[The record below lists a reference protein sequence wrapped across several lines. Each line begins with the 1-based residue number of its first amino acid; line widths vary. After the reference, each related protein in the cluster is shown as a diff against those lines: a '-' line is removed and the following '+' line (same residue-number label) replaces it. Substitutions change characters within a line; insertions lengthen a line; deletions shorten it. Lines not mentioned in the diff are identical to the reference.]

1 MSVCCPSSRRMS
13 LYCSKER
20 RRCLVR
26 WLSFVTLGLLSA
38 NSGATP
44 TSLQPEMVAIL
55 AMTTSDESRAINN
68 EATSKGAQDLR
79 TSAQFAT
86 RMDAKLSW
94 LDNQN
99 EPAMPTSPTRTE
111 AQQLSFGIG
120 KSFESGTALRGDV
133 QAAKRGFEGLPGGID
148 ADGYESSLSFSLRQ
162 SLWKNS
168 FGSTNSTQRKINSI
182 ASESIDL
189 NIVDRLE
196 NAALAVVGVF
206 YRAWQAQLQGRAAE
220 ERLNRQKRLLSVTRI
235 KAERGT
241 AEKPDLL
248 QVEAALSMSEE
259 RLQDARKLATDF
271 WKQLVIGLN
280 LPAQYAAMDA
290 LTIPLTLGSILSTG
304 EKSCTIEF
312 PENAARVRAIGNSST
327 IADLNLSMTQD
338 ATRPDL
344 YLEARL
350 NSNGIDPELSPT
362 LSDATSAKNP
372 QTAIALGFE
381 MALSNPK
388 EEADRLE
395 ALKQK
400 SAMEIRMAQL
410 RTQYNIERDALC
422 RDLERFRTKVQTL
435 KSVVEKQKARERAE
449 EERFRLGKADTTNV
463 IMAGNDV
470 TDAEFSLRAAEG
482 DYFQTAWK
490 LVYQSGQL
498 SQYLE
503 PFKSQLGTP

>member
-1 MSVCCPSSRRMS
+1 MRAPGMTCGPKLCGLRIDA
-13 LYCSKER
+13 LGY
-20 RRCLVR
+20 
-26 WLSFVTLGLLSA
+26 SFSILLILGILPDVA
-38 NSGATP
+38 MAAP
-44 TSLQPEMVAIL
+44 TSLTPEMVAIL
-55 AMTTSDESRAINN
+55 AMTSSDESRAINN
-68 EATSKGAQDLR
+68 ESTAKGAQDLR

-86 RMDAKLSW
+86 RIDAKLSW

-99 EPAMPTSPTRTE
+99 EPAMPSSPSRTE
-111 AQQLSFGIG
+111 AQQFNMGIARA
-120 KSFESGTALRGDV
+120 FETGTSVRGEV
-133 QAAKRGFEGLPGGID
+133 QTAKRAFEGLPGGID
-148 ADGYESSLSFSLRQ
+148 ADGYESSLAISLRQ

-168 FGSTNSTQRKINSI
+168 FGSTNTTQRKINSI
-182 ASESIDL
+182 ASVSIDL

-220 ERLNRQKRLLSVTRI
+220 ERLVRQKRLLNVTKI
-235 KAERGT
+235 KSDRGT

-248 QVEAALSMSEE
+248 QVEAALALSEE

-271 WKQLVIGLN
+271 WKQLVIGLH
-280 LPAQYAAMDA
+280 LPEKYAAMDA
-290 LTIPLTLGSILSTG
+290 LTIPLSLGSILTTG
-304 EKSCTIEF
+304 EKACGAEF
-312 PENAARVRAIGNSST
+312 PETSARVRSVTNQKE
-327 IADLNLSMTQD
+327 IADLSLSINQD

-344 YLEARL
+344 FLEARL

-362 LSDATSAKNP
+362 LSDAGSSKHP

-400 SAMEIRMAQL
+400 SATEIRLAQL
-410 RTQYNIERDALC
+410 RTQYSIDRDALC
-422 RDLERFRTKVQTL
+422 RDLERFKTKVQTL

-503 PFKSQLGTP
+503 PFKSQLGSP